1 MLYVVGD
8 SLPKTDFLTHIDIM
22 IIITM
27 GTLVTQGGTH
37 CLLVAGVAGED
48 MLATT
53 NARIAAGLLGAYTLA
68 LAAIFLPA
76 RHRYNRQVGE
86 WSADPAP
93 ADPAPEEAIRVSANQ
108 NFGFAHGAAREEQT
122 PSAHGPIA
130 TSENPLHETTGR
142 TLKERQQAV
151 LQYSSDYDIIREAA
165 EEQPDELY
173 KYSYE
178 TTVAKLL

>member
-1 MLYVVGD
+1 MLYVAAD
-8 SLPKTDFLTHIDIM
+8 SLPKTDFLTHIDVM

-27 GTLVTQGGTH
+27 GTLVTQGGAH
-37 CLLVAGVAGED
+37 CLLIAGVAGED

-53 NARIAAGLLGAYTLA
+53 NARIAAGLLGAYTLS

-93 ADPAPEEAIRVSANQ
+93 EEATRVSAQQ
-108 NFGFAHGAAREEQT
+108 NFGFGAASEEH
-122 PSAHGPIA
+122 SAA
-130 TSENPLHETTGR
+130 
-142 TLKERQQAV
+142 
-151 LQYSSDYDIIREAA
+151 
-165 EEQPDELY
+165 DELY